1 MFLVSAFQV
10 RAVPFFA
17 IAAGPALALNVQE
30 FLARQSGAWFK
41 SAEARRWAVAGRAVT
56 LLAGLALLVVAW
68 PGWLHAPPF
77 EPPRWTIEADLGLR
91 RTAEQVAQWR
101 RDGAL
106 GPTDVGFNLSAD
118 AANYF
123 AWFCPE
129 EKGVVDSRP
138 TLVPPEAAADFV
150 AIRRAMSDPGEPMT
164 YAEAQ
169 AQFVAETLAPEDA
182 ADPERFGGPPMEA
195 VREVLRKRKADHL
208 IVYDNDR
215 STAFSWVERL
225 QRFPREWPLLY
236 LGGHAAV
243 FAWRDPKAPDADPL
257 PRLPPIDWDRM
268 AFDPPDDWKAPRTGP
283 DREPAAADWTDPF
296 LRSRTPK
303 TALAD
308 EAGLYLRR
316 FDQAA
321 GPYSY
326 RTVSAWQRSLAAAV
340 VGAAS
345 CANGSVLAPSTMALP
360 WDVLTGP
367 ALLPKDAKPTPA
379 DEFLFWCRSDFQAR
393 HDDGPVGFLYLAL
406 RAARRAIRTDPDDAR
421 AYLVLGEAY
430 LRLLTR
436 TAERAGYPPRAFWN
450 IPIADV
456 PLSYRVRTA
465 QAITAYTQA
474 LRLNPDLLDAHTGL
488 LTLYQD
494 LNYQDL
500 VLKEFREVLR
510 CNREAGAKPGEDPKL
525 FSERVHDWEDLV
537 AAKEKEVKD
546 RLDQFEVESVGQ
558 PVYARA
564 DLALR
569 KFGLADK
576 ALSILLPSGV
586 EDFGREGEA
595 LELEL
600 FLHTGRLHEARTWPQ
615 KDVAMDYL
623 GPLPFLAIQVQL
635 AAASGNYDEA
645 DADLAKMIDA
655 TLGPGGQGIDAIPPR
670 TLMIVAVMQALLEA
684 EPQDGNQAYL
694 IRTGLFFPEILV
706 KMQQMAAGIR
716 EEANLTTLRGAG
728 PGVRRGQAGGA
739 ALPRRPFGLGR
750 RRAGGFRRGTGLRGP
765 LPGRGRQERLEKGRL
780 SHAEALGTIALL
792 IAYVR
797 RGP

>member
-169 AQFVAETLAPEDA
+169 AQFVAEILAPEDA

-243 FAWRDPKAPDADPL
+243 FAWRNPKAPDADPL

-308 EAGLYLRR
+308 EAGLYLQR

-436 TAERAGYPPRAFWN
+436 TAERGLPAA
-450 IPIADV
+450 
-456 PLSYRVRTA
+456 
-465 QAITAYTQA
+465 
-474 LRLNPDLLDAHTGL
+474 GL
-488 LTLYQD
+488 LEHTDRGRPSFLPRPHRPGDHRLHASPPAQPRPAGRPHRPAHLVSRPELPGFGAQGVSGGAALQSRGRRQARRGPKAVQRARPRLGRPGRGQGKGGQGPAGSVRGGVGRAAGVRSGRPGAPEVRPGRQGAFHPFTLGSGR
-494 LNYQDL
+494 
-500 VLKEFREVLR
+500 FRPGGR
-510 CNREAGAKPGEDPKL
+510 GSGAGAVPD
-525 FSERVHDWEDLV
+525 
-537 AAKEKEVKD
+537 
-546 RLDQFEVESVGQ
+546 
-558 PVYARA
+558 
-564 DLALR
+564 
-569 KFGLADK
+569 
-576 ALSILLPSGV
+576 
-586 EDFGREGEA
+586 
-595 LELEL
+595 
-600 FLHTGRLHEARTWPQ
+600 TGRLHEARTWPQ

-670 TLMIVAVMQALLEA
+670 TSMIVAVMQALLEA

-716 EEANLTTLRGAG
+716 EEANLTTLRGALALESG
-728 PGVRRGQAGGA
+728 EVKPAEQLFHDALSVWGDDARAASGAGLDFEARFLAEAGKN
-739 ALPRRPFGLGR
+739 ALK
-750 RRAGGFRRGTGLRGP
+750 RAGYLTPKLWE
-765 LPGRGRQERLEKGRL
+765 Q
-780 SHAEALGTIALL
+780 
-792 IAYVR
+792 
-797 RGP
+797 